1 MFERLLWED
10 SFAREKPLY
19 LQVKMHQT
27 TSQEPKANDIQRNKL
42 YFAGTQLNLK
52 TMVLLFPMPGLQRM
66 ILFLVEKVVTTSG
79 FCLSSSQEEVQIALS
94 WSNIKRMEDG
104 LMLYACPVRWG

>member
-1 MFERLLWED
+1 MNRLNFNDVWEAPVGRFLCQRKTVV
-10 SFAREKPLY
+10 STGQNAPKQP
-19 LQVKMHQT
+19 VKNQKHM
-27 TSQEPKANDIQRNKL
+27 TSKRNKL

-79 FCLSSSQEEVQIALS
+79 FCLILFAGRGSDSSQLV
-94 WSNIKRMEDG
+94 K
-104 LMLYACPVRWG
+104 Y